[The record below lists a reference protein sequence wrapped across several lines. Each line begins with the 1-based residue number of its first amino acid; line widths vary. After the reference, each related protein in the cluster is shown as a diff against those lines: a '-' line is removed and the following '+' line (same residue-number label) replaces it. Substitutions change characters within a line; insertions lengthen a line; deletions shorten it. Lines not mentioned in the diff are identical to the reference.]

1 MSDEL
6 LDISSVYVYE
16 RAVTAWYLQ
25 EVFAKLLEIK
35 YQIAIYTDR
44 FKA

>member
-1 MSDEL
+1 MDDEL

-25 EVFAKLLEIK
+25 EVFAKLLENLMMKSI
-35 YQIAIYTDR
+35 IL
-44 FKA
+44 